1 MSARDGALADGGS
14 RRREDFDTQRWA
26 AVFELTAEQGKCAE
40 RSRAQHGA
48 AAWLALTRRF
58 AAKVPGYLDGSG
70 APADIFAEIA
80 RQLAAAGAKK

>member
-1 MSARDGALADGGS
+1 MPCALA
-14 RRREDFDTQRWA
+14 
-26 AVFELTAEQGKCAE
+26 V
-40 RSRAQHGA
+40 GA